1 MEYVKTLEEK
11 AVEPNIID
19 TDPNPTLEQLTQ
31 DNEKK
36 RRQYKEC
43 KDESK
48 LLRLKIGELET
59 KLKPFERLA
68 KCKRRI
74 NDDEVDDDDT
84 EMKNDDEVNI
94 EVNGEV
100 NDEVNDEV
108 RDEVGRIAKK
118 RKKNTVP
125 LS

>member
-48 LLRLKIGELET
+48 LLKLKIEELET
-59 KLKPFERLA
+59 KLKPFERLT
-68 KCKRRI
+68 KYKRRI
-74 NDDEVDDDDT
+74 NDIINVGMEDEDGPIVKRR
-84 EMKNDDEVNI
+84 KNEYGPIRNFYPPFKLKTI
-94 EVNGEV
+94 P
-100 NDEVNDEV
+100 
-108 RDEVGRIAKK
+108 
-118 RKKNTVP
+118 RK
-125 LS
+125 